1 MLYFNLSLTSS
12 FEKIK
17 ISTKDGFDES
27 FSFLINIINDHWTLA
42 ISHFLLSFPRSTL
55 GPQQS
60 SIVCIGLTADMG
72 FCGGEGICF
81 GQLQILFLVSEPA
94 SRNPKK
100 MGRNPKKI
108 WKKSKKNQ
116 EEIPKI
122 SGRNPKQIR

>member
-1 MLYFNLSLTSS
+1 MGVTAPNVPENDIEDFANTISILFFFRCIDKCDPMVYKIMLYFNLSLTSS

-27 FSFLINIINDHWTLA
+27 FINIIHDHWTLA

-72 FCGGEGICF
+72 F
-81 GQLQILFLVSEPA
+81 
-94 SRNPKK
+94 SRRIFAFN
-100 MGRNPKKI
+100 
-108 WKKSKKNQ
+108 SKFY
-116 EEIPKI
+116 
-122 SGRNPKQIR
+122 S